1 MARQKAE
8 VVVIARYAHQT
19 APTFR
24 RWPSLTDGLEYSCAF
39 GKIHGFPRVVRPV
52 DGSAA
57 GNHFCGPLAQMVEQ
71 LAFNQL
77 VIGSIPIRPTTS
89 FLLPYMPLNSRAIAE
104 VRT

>member
-1 MARQKAE
+1 MADISGDRGRFSFAD
-8 VVVIARYAHQT
+8 
-19 APTFR
+19 R
-24 RWPSLTDGLEYSCAF
+24 RTVPVKSGLAGLEIRRAF
-39 GKIHGFPRVVRPV
+39 GTLHGFPQAGRPEN
-52 DGSAA
+52 GSAA
-57 GNHFCGPLAQMVEQ
+57 DSHCGPLAQMVEQ